1 MPAASRTL
9 SPSPQKVLL
18 ASWCEKQ
25 HLPSACFKIL
35 RAAVSEQNKTKT
47 KTPLQLCIRNRSK
60 STQPEIERLWFPPQ
74 LKSIFL
80 RVTIASAHTQANATW
95 EPEDKKMQ
103 PQKSRCL
110 LSAHM
115 QAGGPAATLL
125 LLPGVVYANQETLQK
140 ADRKWALKSLLGTMP
155 ANVETYGHSELL
167 QIDGKYV
174 CERTMHGFLNKFWDT
189 QVKLAVIPPFSNFLK
204 CPPSH

>member
-1 MPAASRTL
+1 MYTQ
-9 SPSPQKVLL
+9 QKQVH
-18 ASWCEKQ
+18 S
-25 HLPSACFKIL
+25 
-35 RAAVSEQNKTKT
+35 T
-47 KTPLQLCIRNRSK
+47 RN
-60 STQPEIERLWFPPQ
+60 RLWFPPQ

-103 PQKSRCL
+103 PQKGGCL
-110 LSAHM
+110 LSAHV

-155 ANVETYGHSELL
+155 ANFETHGHSGLL

-204 CPPSH
+204 CPPSHWKTKDTKENGQVFHGQGSLCANLKTWEWAPNQPSLRSSSKYNNIQDLFWGWE